1 MIADSLLS
9 GDHAAHLRS
18 SIKWAARKIGFEIH
32 RYSPDKSLDA
42 RRSHLLAAL
51 GIGEVLDVGANT
63 GQFGTILR
71 RSGYAGSIVSVEPI
85 RSAFDKLLLRTHGDA
100 KWSCHNIGLGSAPA
114 TLDINV
120 SANSYSSSFL
130 KLRDTHLAAAP
141 DAKYIQSQ
149 VVEVSTLDHLMESF
163 QAAPVKRYL
172 KIDAQGYEL
181 RILEGGQKTL
191 RAVEA
196 IEVEV
201 SLVALYEDQPL
212 YRAVI
217 DNLESKNFS
226 LTGLY
231 PGYSDPAT
239 GSMLQ
244 MDAIFVKRADR
255 RD

>member
-1 MIADSLLS
+1 MIAGRLLRR
-9 GDHAAHLRS
+9 DHAAHLRS
-18 SIKWAARKIGFEIH
+18 SLKWAARKVGFEIH

-51 GIGEVLDVGANT
+51 GIREVLDVGANT
-63 GQFGTILR
+63 GQFGAILR

-85 RSAFDKLLLRTHGDA
+85 WSAFDKLLMKTQSDA
-100 KWSCHNIGLGSAPA
+100 NWTCHNIGLGSVPA
-114 TLDINV
+114 TMDINV

-130 KLRDTHLAAAP
+130 KVTDTHLAAAP
-141 DAKYIQSQ
+141 DAKYIHSQ
-149 VVEVSTLDHLMESF
+149 VVEVSTLDHLVESF
-163 QAAPVKRYL
+163 QTAPIKRYL

-181 RILEGGQKTL
+181 RILEGGQRTL
-191 RAVEA
+191 RTVEA

-212 YRAVI
+212 YRAII
-217 DNLESKNFS
+217 DKLESTEFS

-239 GSMLQ
+239 GRMLQ
-244 MDAIFVKRADR
+244 MDAIFVKRAAR
-255 RD
+255 QE